1 MTFIDLKKRLSA
13 KKAAPAPDEQ
23 APPVIQAPPLS
34 WDPRLLDV
42 LAEPLGRAQ
51 DVLLVGLGP
60 WGREVG
66 ARGLAEA
73 LVGRARSL
81 VALDPDR
88 ARLSSARGFLQRA
101 FELDPADPELVARL
115 GRARYDV
122 VVVSDALVLLP
133 EPLPFLRALAG
144 LLNPEGQILAV
155 VPNSAHADRRL
166 AALQGDA
173 PREFEP
179 GAPRHHYNR
188 QRLRELFAFA
198 GYAITGCLPFV
209 QAPLAEGSGLV
220 PELFPPAVLQ
230 ALGPAE
236 DAQASYYVVRAVPA
250 PADRLLR
257 VLFDEQGELKRVVR
271 NELALAARSTEELA
285 QKLKAAEYTR
295 EQALAELADARRR
308 EAALEELVQRADQN
322 VKRLGKEVDDAQ
334 RELGVL
340 KSGFWYK
347 LGQLFRRQ
355 DGRVHEFAA
364 NEPAPWKYDPEPEA
378 RY

>member
-1 MTFIDLKKRLSA
+1 
-13 KKAAPAPDEQ
+13 
-23 APPVIQAPPLS
+23 
-34 WDPRLLDV
+34 
-42 LAEPLGRAQ
+42 
-51 DVLLVGLGP
+51 
-60 WGREVG
+60 
-66 ARGLAEA
+66 
-73 LVGRARSL
+73 
-81 VALDPDR
+81 
-88 ARLSSARGFLQRA
+88 
-101 FELDPADPELVARL
+101 
-115 GRARYDV
+115 
-122 VVVSDALVLLP
+122 
-133 EPLPFLRALAG
+133 
-144 LLNPEGQILAV
+144 
-155 VPNSAHADRRL
+155 
-166 AALQGDA
+166 
-173 PREFEP
+173 
-179 GAPRHHYNR
+179 
-188 QRLRELFAFA
+188 
-198 GYAITGCLPFV
+198 
-209 QAPLAEGSGLV
+209 
-220 PELFPPAVLQ
+220 
-230 ALGPAE
+230 
-236 DAQASYYVVRAVPA
+236 
-250 PADRLLR
+250 LR